1 MVKYKKCYKQ
11 ISTKFVKLKEDENMS
26 FFKMLILKCLY
37 KMNGERTIYSILHIL
52 NGKKSS
58 QTIQDIHI
66 FQLTSLFQSFP
77 LLTREQLDQIIYT
90 LHKEEWLEKTGENH
104 YFVKNDRKLELEVLL
119 KENPF
124 PRYLKG
130 WRYHSVTG
138 PYWQRLSLFVQVTSH
153 LSKKSNHYM
162 PIQRNPATQLW
173 LKDTLYTMSSIDRSK
188 MNHYLYQEIVN
199 CLEESELDPLLLIIR
214 LTGSD
219 RIGLTSEQAAIELE
233 LDPYYYQLSFLAI
246 LHYMIEKILSDKGEF
261 PLLSQMIKEG
271 KKPFTL
277 TESTAKTFNLIQKGL
292 SIEQIVRVRN
302 LKQSTIED
310 HIIEIL
316 LNVPNFPMAN
326 LVSSENITK
335 IKACME
341 QSPSKSLKVIKQ
353 QLADVSYF
361 EIRAVMAGYGDFS

>member
-1 MVKYKKCYKQ
+1 
-11 ISTKFVKLKEDENMS
+11 MS
-26 FFKMLILKCLY
+26 FIKMIILKCLY

-66 FQLTSLFQSFP
+66 FQLTTLFQAFP
-77 LLTREQLDQIIYT
+77 LFTREQLDQIIYT
-90 LHKEEWLEKTGENH
+90 LYKEEWLEKTGENH
-104 YFVKNDRKLELEVLL
+104 YIVKTDRKLELEMLL

-124 PRYLKG
+124 PKDLKG
-130 WRYHSVTG
+130 WRYHSLTG

-153 LSKKSNHYM
+153 LSKKSIHYM

-173 LKDTLYTMSSIDRSK
+173 LKDTLHTLSLDRSE

-199 CLEESELDPLLLIIR
+199 CLEESEIDPLILIIR

-233 LDPYYYQLSFLAI
+233 LDPCYYQLSFLAI
-246 LHYMIEKILSDKGEF
+246 LHYMIEKILSNKGEY
-261 PLLSQMIKEG
+261 PLLSQMIKES

-292 SIEQIVRVRN
+292 SIEEIVYVRN

-316 LNVPNFPMAN
+316 LNVPNFPMRN
-326 LVSSENITK
+326 LVSSENISK

-341 QSPSKSLKVIKQ
+341 QSTSKSLKVIKQ

-361 EIRAVMAGYGDFS
+361 EIRAVMAGYGDFL